1 MKKLFAALSTI
12 LLLFALCSCNK
23 TTDLYDRVSQVRTAC
38 YTGESNSFT
47 VTAYSEMR
55 EYPLKAD
62 GYAGEMH
69 DYIILKVQFKNT
81 ENALITGLSVDFS
94 LDKAYSA
101 SMPYKAE
108 TDAYVAVVAVNEL
121 PENNFTV
128 TITYDNESENVS
140 LERSGNKTVSPTD
153 ALKVATDHKK
163 ALLGELTAKNADFE
177 IMIRV
182 MLESGKLYWYVGIVE
197 TEYTTAL
204 LISADGKV
212 LAEKR
217 LKNQ

>member
-1 MKKLFAALSTI
+1 MKKLFIALSTI
-12 LLLFALCSCNK
+12 LLLFTLCSCGK

-69 DYIILKVQFKNT
+69 DYIILKVRLKNT
-81 ENALITGLSVDFS
+81 ENALITGLSADFS
-94 LDKAYSA
+94 LDKGYSA
-101 SMPYKAE
+101 TMPYKAE
-108 TDAYVAVVAVNEL
+108 TDAYVATVAGNEL
-121 PENNFTV
+121 PDNNFTV
-128 TITYDNESENVS
+128 TITYDGESENVS
-140 LERSGNKTVSPTD
+140 LEKAGKIALSPTD
-153 ALKVATDHKK
+153 ALKVATAHKK
-163 ALLGELTAKNADFE
+163 AFIDELTGKSADFE

-182 MLESGKLYWYVGIVE
+182 MLESDKLYWYVGIVE